1 MKEYDNKAYL
11 YMLPAL
17 ALLVIFVFY
26 PFVQTIIRSLYTTD
40 NMGSNTLFI
49 GLENYSNLLS
59 SASFWN
65 SLKVTLIYVLI
76 VVVFGV
82 LIGFATALL
91 CRVNFPGIRLFSAA
105 YSLPIAIASSGMALV
120 FKVMLNQSVGILNVL
135 LKTNINWLADP
146 KWALIS
152 VGVLTAWLNS
162 GMNFLYFSSG
172 LASIDDSLY
181 EAASIDGANG
191 PNQFIHVT
199 LPSVRPIMF
208 FVVVTNII
216 NAFQSFGQIKLLTQ
230 GGPGEATNVIV
241 HDIYKN
247 AFMNYRYGYASAESV
262 ILFLIVMILTIIA
275 FRSNGDR
282 NASK

>member
-1 MKEYDNKAYL
+1 MKQYDNKAYL

-17 ALLVIFVFY
+17 ALLAIFVFY
-26 PFVQTIIRSLYTTD
+26 PFVQTLVRSLYTTD
-40 NMGSNTLFI
+40 NMGRNTLFI
-49 GLENYSNLLS
+49 GLKNYSDLLS
-59 SASFWN
+59 SPSFWN
-65 SLKVTLIYVLI
+65 SLRVTFIYVVI
-76 VVVFGV
+76 VVVLGV
-82 LIGFATALL
+82 LIGFSTALL
-91 CRVNFPGIRLFSAA
+91 CRVNFPGIRFFSAA

-120 FKVMLNQSVGILNVL
+120 FKVMLNQSVGILNVIL
-135 LKTNINWLADP
+135 GTNVNWLADP
-146 KWALIS
+146 KWALLS
-152 VGVLTAWLNS
+152 VGILTAWLNS

-172 LASIDDSLY
+172 LAGIDDSLY

-191 PNQFIHVT
+191 WNQFKHVT

-247 AFMNYRYGYASAESV
+247 AFMNYRYGFASAESV
-262 ILFLIVMILTIIA
+262 VLFLIVMILTIIA
-275 FRSNGDR
+275 FRTNGDK

>member
-1 MKEYDNKAYL
+1 MKQYDNKAYL

-17 ALLVIFVFY
+17 ALLAIFVFY
-26 PFVQTIIRSLYTTD
+26 PFVQTLLRSLYTTD
-40 NMGSNTLFI
+40 NMGRNTLFI
-49 GLENYSNLLS
+49 GLKNYSDLLS
-59 SASFWN
+59 SPSFWN
-65 SLKVTLIYVLI
+65 SLRVTFIYVII
-76 VVVFGV
+76 VVILGV
-82 LIGFATALL
+82 LIGFSTALL
-91 CRVNFPGIRLFSAA
+91 CRVNFPGIRFFSAA

-120 FKVMLNQSVGILNVL
+120 FKVMLNQSVGILNVIL
-135 LKTNINWLADP
+135 GTNVNWLADP
-146 KWALIS
+146 KWALLS
-152 VGVLTAWLNS
+152 VGILTAWLNS

-191 PNQFIHVT
+191 WNQFKHVT

-247 AFMNYRYGYASAESV
+247 AFMNYRYGFASAESV
-262 ILFLIVMILTIIA
+262 VLFLIVMILTIIA
-275 FRSNGDR
+275 FRTNGDK

>member
-1 MKEYDNKAYL
+1 MKQYDNKAYL

-17 ALLVIFVFY
+17 ALLAIFVFY
-26 PFVQTIIRSLYTTD
+26 PFVQTLLRSLYTTD
-40 NMGSNTLFI
+40 NMGRNTLFI
-49 GLENYSNLLS
+49 GLKNYSDLLS
-59 SASFWN
+59 SPSFWN
-65 SLKVTLIYVLI
+65 SLRATFIYVII
-76 VVVFGV
+76 VVILGV
-82 LIGFATALL
+82 LIGFSTALL
-91 CRVNFPGIRLFSAA
+91 CRVNFPGIRFFSAA

-120 FKVMLNQSVGILNVL
+120 FKVMLNQSVGILNVIL
-135 LKTNINWLADP
+135 GTNVNWLADP
-146 KWALIS
+146 KWALLS
-152 VGVLTAWLNS
+152 VGILTAWLNS

-191 PNQFIHVT
+191 WNQFKHVT

-247 AFMNYRYGYASAESV
+247 AFMNYRYGFASAESV
-262 ILFLIVMILTIIA
+262 VLFLIVMILTIIA
-275 FRSNGDR
+275 FRTNGDK

>member
-1 MKEYDNKAYL
+1 
-11 YMLPAL
+11 MLPAL
-17 ALLVIFVFY
+17 ALLAIFVFY
-26 PFVQTIIRSLYTTD
+26 PFVQTLLRSLYTTD
-40 NMGSNTLFI
+40 NMGRNTLFI
-49 GLENYSNLLS
+49 GLKNYSDLLS
-59 SASFWN
+59 SPSFWN
-65 SLKVTLIYVLI
+65 SLRVTFIYVII
-76 VVVFGV
+76 VVILGV
-82 LIGFATALL
+82 LIGFSTALL
-91 CRVNFPGIRLFSAA
+91 CRVNFPGIRFFSAA

-120 FKVMLNQSVGILNVL
+120 FKVMLNQSVGILNVIL
-135 LKTNINWLADP
+135 GTNVNWLADP
-146 KWALIS
+146 KWALLS
-152 VGVLTAWLNS
+152 VGILTAWLNS

-191 PNQFIHVT
+191 WNQFKHVT

-247 AFMNYRYGYASAESV
+247 AFMNYRYGFASAESV
-262 ILFLIVMILTIIA
+262 VLFLIVMILTIIA
-275 FRSNGDR
+275 FRTNGDK